1 MAGTPHTK
9 FAKDKAVARST
20 FVMKSEMTKTS
31 GPLLTAS
38 ETEYT
43 EKTLECTLVGL
54 EFIKRVRTEIICR
67 PQKNPAT
74 KSATLMPHV
83 KDDVQTQNMGIIGIV

>member
-9 FAKDKAVARST
+9 FAKDRAVALST

-38 ETEYT
+38 DTEYT
-43 EKTLECTLVGL
+43 EKTLECTLVGF
-54 EFIKRVRTEIICR
+54 EFIKNVRTEIICR
-67 PQKNPAT
+67 PEKTPAI
-74 KSATLMPHV
+74 KRATLMLHV
-83 KDDVQTQNMGIIGIV
+83 KGDVQTQNMGIIGIV